1 MGKNII
7 EKTILNRVLYKVI
20 LIIALMIN
28 TVPLFHQYVGS
39 YVKLLLIWGIVL
51 ILWEVASNPY
61 GLLNTKGMNWLMAF
75 CFSYGITILLNK
87 DGYFSENAK
96 ALCYMLLFFVLL
108 YGQDLKKSIQDM
120 KKEMHAVWGTVIVC
134 TFIMSLICFITFLL
148 SLSYSYK
155 ADGASLHMGVY
166 KNRMWGLY
174 NPNVGATINII
185 SLFCTILMLLE
196 KKESGKKD
204 SENDK
209 FSAKK
214 LIKIFLNVN
223 GILQFACLVL
233 TGSRTAVYAMYIG
246 VAMLVYFLCGVIYK
260 KKIWVKAGAAFFSI
274 IVMMVCVGISGK
286 LLWQLPKLFPNVT
299 VNAAQTNGKAS
310 FILNFNRK
318 DTTKDSTGGTL
329 NGRQYL
335 WVAGIDQFN
344 DTPFF
349 GITREKIY
357 DEVHTRVSPD
367 TDKKTVKFFR
377 NSLKNGGLHNMYL
390 TILVSS
396 GIVGFCIFCCFMIQY
411 FNRILWYIQR
421 IEVLQGNEWFLGML
435 ILSIIILIME
445 MFENRI
451 LYQVNIFYALF
462 WMMMGYAMYFAGQ
475 KAKENKQALG
485 NWDR

>member
-1 MGKNII
+1 MGKKLMEN
-7 EKTILNRVLYKVI
+7 TIFNRVLYKVI
-20 LIIALMIN
+20 LIITLMLT
-28 TVPLFHQYVGS
+28 TVPMLHQKLGG
-39 YVKLLLIWGIVL
+39 YVKILLLWGIVL
-51 ILWEVASNPY
+51 VVWEVVKNPY
-61 GLLNTKGMNWLMAF
+61 GLLNTKGMNFLMAF

-87 DGYFSENAK
+87 DAYFSTNAK

-108 YGQDLKKSIQDM
+108 YGQDLHKSIEDM

-134 TFIMSLICFITFLL
+134 SFILSLICFITFLL
-148 SLSYSYK
+148 SVSYTYK
-155 ADGASLHMGVY
+155 ADGATLHLGIY

-185 SLFCTILMLLE
+185 SLFCTIMMLLE
-196 KKESGKKD
+196 KENKK
-204 SENDK
+204 K
-209 FSAKK
+209 I
-214 LIKIFLNVN
+214 IKILLIAN
-223 GILQFACLVL
+223 GILQFVCLVL

-246 VAMLVYFLCGVIYK
+246 VAMLVYFLCGVLYK
-260 KKIWVKAGAAFFSI
+260 KKIWVKAGVALASI
-274 IVMMVCVGISGK
+274 AVMMVCVTFCGK
-286 LLWQLPKLFPNVT
+286 ILWQLPKLFPTVT
-299 VNAAQTNGKAS
+299 VKAAQSKTEMKKTS
-310 FILNFNRK
+310 FILNMNRS
-318 DTTKDSTGGTL
+318 DTTSDSTGGTL

-335 WVAGIDQFN
+335 WVAGLEQFN

-357 DEVHTRVSPD
+357 DEIHTRVSPD

-396 GIVGFCIFCCFMIQY
+396 GLAGFCIFCGFMIEY
-411 FNRILWYIQR
+411 FRRILWYVQR
-421 IEVLQGNEWFLGML
+421 IDVLKGNEWFLGML
-435 ILSIIILIME
+435 ILSVILLIME

-475 KAKENKQALG
+475 KARENKKTVV
-485 NWDR
+485 D

>member
-1 MGKNII
+1 MGKKII
-7 EKTILNRVLYKVI
+7 ENTIFNRVLYKVI

-28 TVPLFHQYVGS
+28 TVPLLHLYAGA
-39 YVKLLLIWGIVL
+39 YVKLLLLWGIVL
-51 ILWEVASNPY
+51 IVWEVAKNPY
-61 GLLNTKGMNWLMAF
+61 GLLNTKGMNWLLAF

-96 ALCYMLLFFVLL
+96 ALCYMFLFFVLL
-108 YGQDLKKSIQDM
+108 YGQDLKKSIEDM
-120 KKEMHAVWGTVIVC
+120 KKEMHAVWGTVLVC
-134 TFIMSLICFITFLL
+134 SFIMSVLCFITFLL
-148 SLSYSYK
+148 SLTYSYK
-155 ADGASLHMGVY
+155 ADGATLHMGIY

-196 KKESGKKD
+196 KDKRVCVSEEKELEVGRD
-204 SENDK
+204 R
-209 FSAKK
+209 K
-214 LIKIFLNVN
+214 LTQKIVKIMLNVN

-233 TGSRTAVYAMYIG
+233 TGSRTAIYAMYIG

-260 KKIWVKAGAAFFSI
+260 KKIWVKAAAALVSI
-274 IVMMVCVGISGK
+274 FVMMVCVGISGK

-299 VNAAQTNGKAS
+299 VNAAS
-310 FILNFNRK
+310 FFNFNRK

-349 GITREKIY
+349 GITREKVY
-357 DEVHTRVSPD
+357 DEIHKRVSPD

-396 GIVGFCIFCCFMIQY
+396 GIVGFCIFCGFMIQY

-421 IEVLQGNEWFLGML
+421 IEVLHENEWFLGML

-475 KAKENKQALG
+475 KAKENKQLG
-485 NWDR
+485 N